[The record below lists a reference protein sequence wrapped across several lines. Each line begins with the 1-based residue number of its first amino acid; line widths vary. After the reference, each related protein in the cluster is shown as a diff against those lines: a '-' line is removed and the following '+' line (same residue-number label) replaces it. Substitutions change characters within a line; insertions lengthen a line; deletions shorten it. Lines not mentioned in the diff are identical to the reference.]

1 MTTRAANKESHMGD
15 TDRDGHF
22 MCSMLY
28 SMRKMDQDDQENVW
42 RHRTKLTI
50 NIVLLA
56 SFLHKPGNCVDQ
68 SQVSNLGSHSV
79 TPG

>member
-28 SMRKMDQDDQENVW
+28 SMRKMDQDDQENV
-42 RHRTKLTI
+42 
-50 NIVLLA
+50 
-56 SFLHKPGNCVDQ
+56 
-68 SQVSNLGSHSV
+68 
-79 TPG
+79 